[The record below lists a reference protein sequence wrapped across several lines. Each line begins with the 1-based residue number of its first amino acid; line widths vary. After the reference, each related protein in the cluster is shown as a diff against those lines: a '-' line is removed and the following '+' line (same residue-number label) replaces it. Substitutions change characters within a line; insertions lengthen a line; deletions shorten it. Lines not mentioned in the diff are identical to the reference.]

1 LIMALT
7 KEDVQKE
14 VDRII
19 DEKLEN
25 YFRMSRPG
33 FAIESGVMTG
43 GHGLSEFCMTTDTLQ
58 CIHFYKDGQCKIG
71 SEKALEL
78 QSGQNAGEDEC
89 AVSIKAIGG
98 DVVIEAPSG
107 DVILKGV
114 NIQLHADE
122 DLHLEG
128 NNMVNMYTP
137 NFEVM
142 SDKTNLVAVST
153 LFALGG
159 GSSVFHSNID
169 AEMTSGVDLAAGDWL
184 TKLVN
189 IQDDLKKLSVFV

>member
-1 LIMALT
+1 MIMALT

-122 DLHLEG
+122 DLHMEG
-128 NNMVNMYTP
+128 NNMINIFSP
-137 NFEVM
+137 NIEIM
-142 SDKTNLVAVST
+142 SDKTTIVSVST
-153 LFALGG
+153 LFCLGG
-159 GSSVFHSNID
+159 ASSVFHCNID
-169 AEMTSGVDLAAGDWL
+169 SEVTSGVDIAAGDWL
-184 TKLVN
+184 TKLVSL
-189 IQDDLKKLSVFV
+189 QDDLKKLSVFL